1 MAWNPSGQ
9 KPGKPPQGPRPPP
22 GGAGTPP
29 PGLDEVLRRLGDFW
43 GEGPRPGHLLLL
55 ALLVLVFVYGSL
67 GAHQVEEGERSLVL
81 RNGRL
86 HEVQGPGL
94 HWNPPLIDAWRRV
107 NVERLREATLSTE
120 VISRDDDLVAVTLAL
135 RYRVADPEAYL
146 LGFFDAE
153 AELLR
158 ATEAALQQAALQLR
172 VAELAGPAQR
182 QLVAGLQAT
191 LTAHLRE
198 RRSGLALAGISLSS
212 VRPPAEIEAAV
223 TGVERAR
230 ADIPLQLQKADE
242 DAQKAL
248 KRRREEAAR
257 LVAAAEREK
266 ARVVLAARAD
276 ALRLGAAIDAARSA
290 PAVTRQRLYE
300 EAVADVL
307 ARTPTV
313 IVGEAGL
320 ARLGIDPA
328 RWQAPSPLPP
338 SPAAGG
344 RP

>member
-9 KPGKPPQGPRPPP
+9 KPGKAPGKPPPP
-22 GGAGTPP
+22 GKPGVP
-29 PGLDEVLRRLGDFW
+29 PGLDEALRRLADFL
-43 GEGPRPGHLLLL
+43 GEGPRPGRLLLL
-55 ALLVLVFVYGSL
+55 ALLALVFVTGSL
-67 GAHQVEEGERSLVL
+67 GLHQVEEGERSLVL

-94 HWNPPLIDAWRRV
+94 HWNPPLLDTWRRV
-107 NVERLREATLSTE
+107 NVEKLREATLGTE

-146 LGFFDAE
+146 LGFVDAE

-158 ATEAALQQAALQLR
+158 ATEAALQQDAARLT

-191 LTAHLRE
+191 LAAHLQE
-198 RRSGLALAGISLSS
+198 RRSGLALAGISLIS

-223 TGVERAR
+223 TEVERAR
-230 ADIPLQLQKADE
+230 ADIPLQLQKADQ
-242 DAQKAL
+242 DAQQAL
-248 KRRREEAAR
+248 KRSREEAAR
-257 LVAAAEREK
+257 LVTAAEGEK
-266 ARVVLAARAD
+266 TRVVLEARAD
-276 ALRLGAAIDAARSA
+276 AVRLGAAIDAARRA
-290 PAVTRQRLYE
+290 PAATRQRLYE

-328 RWQAPSPLPP
+328 RLQAPSPLPP
-338 SPAAGG
+338 SPMGGG

>member
-1 MAWNPSGQ
+1 MAWNQSGQ
-9 KPGKPPQGPRPPP
+9 KSGKPPQGPRPPP
-22 GGAGTPP
+22 GGPGAPP
-29 PGLDEVLRRLGDFW
+29 PGLDEVLRRLGDFL
-43 GEGPRPGHLLLL
+43 GEGPRPGRLLLL
-55 ALLVLVFVYGSL
+55 ALLALVFVFG
-67 GAHQVEEGERSLVL
+67 GFGVHQVEEGERNLVL

-86 HEVQGPGL
+86 HDVQGPGL
-94 HWNPPLIDAWRRV
+94 HWNPPLIDTWRRV
-107 NVERLREATLSTE
+107 NIERLREAVLSTE
-120 VISRDDDLVAVTLAL
+120 VISRDGDLVAVALAL

-158 ATEAALQQAALQLR
+158 ATEAALQAASSRLA
-172 VAELAGPAQR
+172 VAELAGTAQR
-182 QLVAGLQAT
+182 QLVAGLQTTLAT
-191 LTAHLRE
+191 HLRD
-198 RRSGLALAGISLSS
+198 RRSGLVLAGLSLTS

-223 TGVERAR
+223 TEVERAR
-230 ADIPLQLQKADE
+230 ADIPLQLQKAGE

-248 KRRREEAAR
+248 KDSRQEAAR
-257 LVAAAEREK
+257 LVGEAEREK
-266 ARVVLAARAD
+266 ARVVQAARAD
-276 ALRLGAAIDAARSA
+276 ALRLGVAIDAARAA
-290 PAVTRQRLYE
+290 PAATRQRLYE

-320 ARLGIDPA
+320 ARIGIEPA
-328 RWQAPSPLPP
+328 RLQAPSPLPP